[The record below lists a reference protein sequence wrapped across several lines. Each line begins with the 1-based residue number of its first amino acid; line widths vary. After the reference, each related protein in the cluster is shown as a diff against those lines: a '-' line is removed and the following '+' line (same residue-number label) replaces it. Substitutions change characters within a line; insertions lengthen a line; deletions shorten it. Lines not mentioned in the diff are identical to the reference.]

1 MQWCI
6 LLRGCWALVL
16 RCSPPQHDAVRVQ
29 NEDRLIVERLF
40 LEQELLVRGALGGYR
55 YYHTGEWV

>member
-1 MQWCI
+1 M
-6 LLRGCWALVL
+6 L